1 MLLFLP
7 ARDDK
12 RKPAV
17 DAWYAL
23 FLGIVQGITEFLPI
37 SSSAHLILMP
47 TILGVVD
54 QGVSF
59 DLATHIGT
67 LLAVLVYFR
76 RDIALLITEWGKS
89 ITQRQYSSAN
99 SRLAW
104 AILWG
109 TFPAALAGLFLLDLI
124 DDQLRSVMVI
134 LFTTVAYGVMLGL
147 ADIFGQKVRELESLG
162 WRDVLIVGC
171 AQALALIPGTSRSG
185 VTITAALI
193 LGFNRQAASRL
204 SFLLAIPIT
213 ALAAAAKIAEVAMD
227 SSVTV
232 DWLAL
237 LIGSVTSFLT
247 AILAIHYFLKF
258 LNQFGMMPYVI
269 YRLILAV
276 ILYFY
281 VI

>member
-1 MLLFLP
+1 MP

-47 TILGVVD
+47 TVLGVVD

-89 ITQRQYSSAN
+89 VTQRQYSSAN

-147 ADIFGQKVRELESLG
+147 ADIFGRKVRELESLG

-237 LIGSVTSFLT
+237 LIGCVTSFLT

>member
-1 MLLFLP
+1 MP
-7 ARDDK
+7 TRNDK

-47 TILGVVD
+47 TFLGVVD

-147 ADIFGQKVRELESLG
+147 ADIFGRKVRELESLG

>member
-1 MLLFLP
+1 M
-7 ARDDK
+7 
-12 RKPAV
+12 

-47 TILGVVD
+47 TFLGVVD

-76 RDIALLITEWGKS
+76 RDIVLLITEWGKS
-89 ITQRQYSSAN
+89 IIHRQYSSAH
-99 SRLAW
+99 SRLGW

-147 ADIFGQKVRELESLG
+147 ADIFGRKVRELESLG

-204 SFLLAIPIT
+204 PFLLAIPIT

>member
-1 MLLFLP
+1 M
-7 ARDDK
+7 
-12 RKPAV
+12 

-47 TILGVVD
+47 TFLGVVD

-76 RDIALLITEWGKS
+76 RDIALLLTEWGKS

-109 TFPAALAGLFLLDLI
+109 TFPAALAGLFLFDLI
-124 DDQLRSVMVI
+124 DGQLRSVMVI

-147 ADIFGQKVRELESLG
+147 ADIFGRKVRELESLG
-162 WRDVLIVGC
+162 
-171 AQALALIPGTSRSG
+171 
-185 VTITAALI
+185 
-193 LGFNRQAASRL
+193 
-204 SFLLAIPIT
+204 
-213 ALAAAAKIAEVAMD
+213 
-227 SSVTV
+227 
-232 DWLAL
+232 
-237 LIGSVTSFLT
+237 
-247 AILAIHYFLKF
+247 
-258 LNQFGMMPYVI
+258 
-269 YRLILAV
+269 
-276 ILYFY
+276 
-281 VI
+281 

>member
-1 MLLFLP
+1 M
-7 ARDDK
+7 
-12 RKPAV
+12 

-23 FLGIVQGITEFLPI
+23 FLGIVQGITELLPI

-47 TILGVVD
+47 TFLGVVD

-147 ADIFGQKVRELESLG
+147 ADIFGRKVRELESLG

-237 LIGSVTSFLT
+237 LIGSLTSFLT

-269 YRLILAV
+269 YRLVLAV

>member
-1 MLLFLP
+1 MHGTLC
-7 ARDDK
+7 
-12 RKPAV
+12 
-17 DAWYAL
+17 

-47 TILGVVD
+47 TFLGVVD

-67 LLAVLVYFR
+67 LLAVLAVLAVLVYFR
-76 RDIALLITEWGKS
+76 RDIVLLITEWGKS
-89 ITQRQYSSAN
+89 IIHRQYSSAH
-99 SRLAW
+99 SRLGW

-147 ADIFGQKVRELESLG
+147 ADIFGRKVRELESLG

>member
-1 MLLFLP
+1 MTKGNLLWMHGTLC
-7 ARDDK
+7 
-12 RKPAV
+12 
-17 DAWYAL
+17 

-47 TILGVVD
+47 TFLGVVD

-67 LLAVLVYFR
+67 LLAVLAVLVYFR
-76 RDIALLITEWGKS
+76 RDIVLLITEWGKS
-89 ITQRQYSSAN
+89 IIHRQYSSAH
-99 SRLAW
+99 SRLGW

-147 ADIFGQKVRELESLG
+147 ADIFGRKVRELESLG

>member
-1 MLLFLP
+1 LP
-7 ARDDK
+7 AQDDK

-23 FLGIVQGITEFLPI
+23 FLGIVQGITELLPI

-47 TILGVVD
+47 TFLGVVV

-67 LLAVLVYFR
+67 LLAVLAVLVYFR

-109 TFPAALAGLFLLDLI
+109 AFPAALAGLFLLDLI

-147 ADIFGQKVRELESLG
+147 ADIFGRKVRELESLG

-227 SSVTV
+227 SSVT

>member
-1 MLLFLP
+1 M
-7 ARDDK
+7 
-12 RKPAV
+12 

-47 TILGVVD
+47 TFLGVVD

-76 RDIALLITEWGKS
+76 RDIVLLITEWGKS
-89 ITQRQYSSAN
+89 IIHRQYSSAH
-99 SRLAW
+99 SRLGW

-147 ADIFGQKVRELESLG
+147 ADIFGRKVRELESLG

-185 VTITAALI
+185 ITITAALI

-213 ALAAAAKIAEVAMD
+213 ALAATAKTAEVALE
-227 SSVTV
+227 SAVIL
-232 DWLAL
+232 DWTALA
-237 LIGSVTSFLT
+237 IGSVTSFVT

-269 YRLILAV
+269 YRLVLAV

>member
-1 MLLFLP
+1 M
-7 ARDDK
+7 
-12 RKPAV
+12 

-47 TILGVVD
+47 TLLGEAD
-54 QGVSF
+54 QGISF

-67 LLAVLVYFR
+67 LFAVLIYFR
-76 RDIALLITEWGKS
+76 QDIILLLSEWSKS
-89 ITQRQYSSAN
+89 ITHRQYSTSH

-109 TFPAALAGLFLLDLI
+109 TFPAALAGLLLMDVI
-124 DDQLRSVMVI
+124 DHQLRSVEVI
-134 LFTTVAYGVMLGL
+134 IFTTVFFGVLLGL
-147 ADIFGQKVRELESLG
+147 ADILSKKT
-162 WRDVLIVGC
+162 RDISMLTWKDVVVVGC

-185 VTITAALI
+185 ATITAALM
-193 LGFNRQAASRL
+193 LGVERQAASRL

-213 ALAAAAKIAEVAMD
+213 ALAAAVKIAEVAMD

>member
-1 MLLFLP
+1 MP

-23 FLGIVQGITEFLPI
+23 FLGIVQGVTEFLPI

-47 TILGVVD
+47 TFLGLVD

-76 RDIALLITEWGKS
+76 RDIALLLTEWGKS
-89 ITQRQYSSAN
+89 ITQRQYSSAS

-147 ADIFGQKVRELESLG
+147 ADIFGRKVRELESLG

-185 VTITAALI
+185 VTITVALI

-237 LIGSVTSFLT
+237 LMGSVTSFLT

-269 YRLILAV
+269 YRLVLAV

>member
-1 MLLFLP
+1 M
-7 ARDDK
+7 
-12 RKPAV
+12 

-47 TILGVVD
+47 TFLGVVD

-109 TFPAALAGLFLLDLI
+109 TFPAALAGLFLFDLI

-147 ADIFGQKVRELESLG
+147 ADIFGRKVRELESLG

>member
-1 MLLFLP
+1 MP

-47 TILGVVD
+47 TFLGVVD

-147 ADIFGQKVRELESLG
+147 ADIFGRKVRELESLG